1 MNLSRSFGKSA
12 GAFEMKNG
20 QFPAVDSRSGE
31 ESICS
36 PDLEAGM
43 NRSEEEGGGVNQ
55 SIIVLDFIEF
65 QWLKFMDIR

>member
-1 MNLSRSFGKSA
+1 M
-12 GAFEMKNG
+12 
-20 QFPAVDSRSGE
+20 DSRLAE

-43 NRSEEEGGGVNQ
+43 KRSEEGQGGLNQ

-65 QWLKFMDIR
+65 QWLKVMHIR